1 MIWNPFKSNKS
12 VGQKDSDKQPR
23 EKHSD
28 KDRDAKYLLNE
39 EPVDKRKEID
49 FGLAS
54 PDTKKAMNPKK
65 AYEWLEEKVRTG
77 TGEVIKVDTRSQSIL
92 ELLDKKLYVYA
103 EAHDKDAQVYS
114 IVRIKNPTDIS
125 EYKKQLEKRRLENF
139 VQVYA
144 STVNIETLK
153 DHTFSVGGI

>member
-1 MIWNPFKSNKS
+1 MKWNPFS
-12 VGQKDSDKQPR
+12 R
-23 EKHSD
+23 EKPTPEITETPVLSEERQKELD
-28 KDRDAKYLLNE
+28 SKYA
-39 EPVDKRKEID
+39 ID
-49 FGLAS
+49 FEIAH
-54 PDTKKAMNPKK
+54 PDQKENNIPKK

-92 ELLDKKLYVYA
+92 ELIDKKLYVYA

-153 DHTFSVGGI
+153 GYTFSVGGI

>member
-1 MIWNPFKSNKS
+1 MKWNPFS
-12 VGQKDSDKQPR
+12 R
-23 EKHSD
+23 EKPTQKIKETPVLSEERQKELD
-28 KDRDAKYLLNE
+28 SKYAIKFDIAFPE
-39 EPVDKRKEID
+39 EKENN
-49 FGLAS
+49 
-54 PDTKKAMNPKK
+54 NPKK
-65 AYEWLEEKVRTG
+65 AYEWLEEKVRTS
-77 TGEVIKVDTRSQSIL
+77 TGEVIKIDTRSQSIL

-144 STVNIETLK
+144 STVNIETLM